1 MSTDDPL
8 RDLVVDAVE
17 IDRQRIADAL
27 RGVVAIDKSGQV
39 VPAQGFQRL
48 SGPQK
53 VLAFL
58 LGRKVAVL
66 LDMVE
71 EEAIGPKELAKN
83 SGMAEGTVYPT
94 VRRLHGERLVSQN
107 VDSGY
112 YLSPHQVGT
121 AIEKLAKQGEN
132 ATEIRTPAPA
142 RNRAVRK
149 PAARRNKQAE
159 EAKKESTS
167 EDSSAAPRRRQ
178 NGGFSPTN
186 AVRDLIEQGFFDSP
200 KTLTDVQARL
210 KHKQGR
216 EVETTTLSPIFTRL
230 LRSGV
235 LDRDKND
242 DGAYEYQRATEG
254 SG

>member
-8 RDLVVDAVE
+8 RDLIVDAVE
-17 IDRQRIADAL
+17 LDRQRIAGAL

-39 VPAQGFQRL
+39 LPAQGFQRL

-66 LDMVE
+66 LDMAE
-71 EEAIGPKELAKN
+71 EEAIGPKELAKAT
-83 SGMAEGTVYPT
+83 GIAEGTVYPT
-94 VRRLHGERLVSQN
+94 VRRLNGHRLVSQD
-107 VDSGY
+107 VDSCY

-121 AIEKLAKQGEN
+121 AIEKLAKQDGN
-132 ATEIRTPAPA
+132 GTEQQASALTRKK
-142 RNRAVRK
+142 AVRK
-149 PAARRNKQAE
+149 PAARR
-159 EAKKESTS
+159 KKSVDEIKNESTA
-167 EDSSAAPRRRQ
+167 EGGSASPRRRQ

-186 AVRDLIEQGFFDSP
+186 AVRDLMEQGFFDSP
-200 KTLTDVQARL
+200 KTLTDVQAQL

-216 EVETTTLSPIFTRL
+216 EIETTTLSPIFTRL
-230 LRSGV
+230 LRSGA

-242 DGAYEYQRATEG
+242 DGAYEYHRATEG
-254 SG
+254 